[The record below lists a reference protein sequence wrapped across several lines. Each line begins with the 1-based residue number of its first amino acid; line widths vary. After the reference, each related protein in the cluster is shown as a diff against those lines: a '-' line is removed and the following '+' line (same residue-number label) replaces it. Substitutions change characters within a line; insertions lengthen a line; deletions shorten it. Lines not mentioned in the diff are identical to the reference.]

1 MRRRFASRYY
11 ADAQVPLSPKAYTP
25 EISYCLVSARVGQ
38 LGKELATCVGEL
50 PNGLRKHRMLLAGY
64 WQVCLDKLDNQ
75 VGVDSVWGQE
85 KPEARK
91 MLENAADSHTS
102 GAPK

>member
-11 ADAQVPLSPKAYTP
+11 ADAQVPLSPRAYTP

-64 WQVCLDKLDNQ
+64 WQVGGRGLCL
-75 VGVDSVWGQE
+75 GAE
-85 KPEARK
+85 KTRSQK
-91 MLENAADSHTS
+91 NA
-102 GAPK
+102 